1 MTFRERVKAE
11 MKYLGISAKE
21 LAARAGISVN
31 TLNMYIGYR
40 EAMPS
45 CEVGLKIADALC
57 VSLDYLVNG
66 NNDKSSTEFSEKQ
79 KMHNDIFCL
88 LSELNENQLKNYL
101 QMTQLFVDSIKN
113 VQ

>member
-1 MTFRERVKAE
+1 MTFRQRVKTE

-45 CEVGLKIADALC
+45 CEVGLKIANALC
-57 VSLDYLVNG
+57 VSLDYLVYGKENQ
-66 NNDKSSTEFSEKQ
+66 NCKELSEKQ
-79 KMHNDIFCL
+79 KIQNELFL
-88 LSELNENQLKNYL
+88 LLKDLNENELKNYL
-101 QMTQLFVDSIKN
+101 QMTELFVKT
-113 VQ
+113 VKM